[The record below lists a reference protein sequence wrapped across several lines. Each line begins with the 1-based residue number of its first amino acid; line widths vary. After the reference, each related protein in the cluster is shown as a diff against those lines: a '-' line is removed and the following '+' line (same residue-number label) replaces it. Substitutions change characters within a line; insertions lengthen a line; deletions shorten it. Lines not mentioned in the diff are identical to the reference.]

1 MHCGRAYLTNSF
13 LEGLFDKFVFGRAC
27 LTSSFFCCLIFV
39 IFQSV
44 FGQVGVILK
53 KQEEPTFDLVF
64 GQVGVTLKKQQEPT
78 FDLVFGQF

>member
-1 MHCGRAYLTNSF
+1 MTKIRQNAPLRGAF
-13 LEGLFDKFVFGRAC
+13 
-27 LTSSFFCCLIFV
+27 CLIFV

-44 FGQVGVILK
+44 FGQLGVILK

>member
-1 MHCGRAYLTNSF
+1 MTKIRQNAPLRGAF
-13 LEGLFDKFVFGRAC
+13 
-27 LTSSFFCCLIFV
+27 CLIFV

-64 GQVGVTLKKQQEPT
+64 GHFEKTART
-78 FDLVFGQF
+78 YF